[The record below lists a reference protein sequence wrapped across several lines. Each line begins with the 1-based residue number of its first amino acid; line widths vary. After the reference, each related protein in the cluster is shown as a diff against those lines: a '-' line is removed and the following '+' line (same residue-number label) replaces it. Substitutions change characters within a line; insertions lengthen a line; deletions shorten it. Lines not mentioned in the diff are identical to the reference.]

1 MNTKYILRRLTAFL
15 LCAVTLCGLLG
26 GCVKPGDDSESTS
39 PPGPDLNLKE
49 SLLDVVITGDTPAYS
64 KPDVESSQAATLHA
78 GITVSCT
85 ELLSMEDTVWGKTV
99 YGWIQVGDYI
109 PPETSDE
116 DGSTPT
122 ADPDAE
128 VILGVVTATKLN
140 VRKGAGTDYD
150 IVDEL
155 YAGEPVN
162 IYEVITSGKSYW
174 GRTDDGWVSMSYVYE
189 PGKVG
194 KNRCYAVITDDKV
207 KVYDWPGI
215 RENSTGELKKGKRIE
230 LLQLITMED
239 EVWGCYNGNWVCLDG
254 IYVEGETGK
263 NACTGTVTASD
274 LNVRSGPGTDFKK
287 VTTYSKGKR
296 VEILEQIY
304 VDGTAW
310 GYTSKGWV
318 SMDYIRQETNTDTT
332 ES

>member
-1 MNTKYILRRLTAFL
+1 MNRRNILQRLTALL

-26 GCVKPGDDSESTS
+26 GCKKPGDDSESTAS
-39 PPGPDLNLKE
+39 PGPDLNLKE
-49 SLLDVVITGDTPAYS
+49 SVLDVVITEDTPAYS

-85 ELLSMEDTVWGKTV
+85 ELLSLEDTVWGKTV
-99 YGWIQVGDYI
+99 YGWIQVGDYV
-109 PPETSDE
+109 PPETSAD
-116 DGSTPT
+116 DPSAPT
-122 ADPDAE
+122 VDPNAKA
-128 VILGVVTATKLN
+128 ILGVVTATKLN

-162 IYEVITSGKSYW
+162 IYEVITVGKSYW
-174 GRTDDGWVSMSYVYE
+174 GRTDDGWVAMSYVYE

-194 KNRCYAVITDDKV
+194 KNRCNAVV
-207 KVYDWPGI
+207 MEGNVPVYDWPGI
-215 RENSTGELKKGKRIE
+215 REDSTGTLKKGQRIDV
-230 LLQLITMED
+230 LQRITMGD
-239 EVWGCYNGNWVCLDG
+239 EVWGCYKGGWVCLSDL
-254 IYVEGETGK
+254 YVEGKTGK

-287 VTTYSKGKR
+287 VTSYSKGKR
-296 VEILEQIY
+296 VEILEQIH

-310 GYTSKGWV
+310 GYTGKGWV
-318 SMDYIRQETNTDTT
+318 SMDYIRQETNTETKGK
-332 ES
+332 